1 MSDHSFDIVSK
12 IDMAEVTNAVTQTVK
27 EISQRY
33 DLKDDGC
40 ELTLR
45 GADRVLL
52 IQAPDE
58 FKSGAVLDILKQKLA
73 KRSISLKALMIQP
86 IESALGGRVKQE
98 ITIQNGIASD
108 KAKWIAK
115 DIKDL
120 KAKVQ
125 VQIQGDQ
132 LRVSSKSI
140 DELQRVMQLV
150 KTNDY
155 GIHVGCDNLR

>member
-1 MSDHSFDIVSK
+1 MADHSFDIVSK
-12 IDMAEVTNAVTQTVK
+12 IDMAEVTNAVTQTIK
-27 EISQRY
+27 EVSQRY

-40 ELTLR
+40 ELQLR
-45 GADRVLL
+45 ASERLL
-52 IQAPDE
+52 VIQAPDE

-73 KRSISLKALMIQP
+73 KRSISLKALDIKP

-98 ITIQNGIASD
+98 IAIQNGISSE
-108 KAKWIAK
+108 KAKVIAK
-115 DIKDL
+115 DIKEL
-120 KAKVQ
+120 KTKAQ

-150 KTNDY
+150 KSNEY